1 MTLWISNGEPNDLP
15 PPCHGIRRRRQ
26 LSGAALAQ
34 HASGTLL
41 TQEMEGGITNGDLI
55 GISWDFIL
63 VDLIGYD
70 NDYNP
75 TYINY
80 PTYIQYDMM
89 YDISWIFLYPLFWE
103 TSMSWTWVV
112 SPWEKKKHL
121 SPRI

>member
-1 MTLWISNGEPNDLP
+1 MGAQWLA

-41 TQEMEGGITNGDLI
+41 TQEMEGGITNGDFI
-55 GISWDFIL
+55 GISWDFVL
-63 VDLIGYD
+63 VDLFGYD

-75 TYINY
+75 TDINY
-80 PTYIQYDMM
+80 PTYIQYDMIC
-89 YDISWIFLYPLFWE
+89 DISWIFLYPLFWE
-103 TSMSWTWVV
+103 TSVSWTWVV
-112 SPWEKKKHL
+112 SPWEKKHL